1 MVKPA
6 ARVHAGML
14 FLAVCL
20 QMEAAASAAGTF
32 STNTQR
38 LRRAAVS
45 LC

>member
-1 MVKPA
+1 MVKQA

-20 QMEAAASAAGTF
+20 QMEAAASAAGTL
-32 STNTQR
+32 STNTEH
-38 LRRAAVS
+38 LRHAAVS